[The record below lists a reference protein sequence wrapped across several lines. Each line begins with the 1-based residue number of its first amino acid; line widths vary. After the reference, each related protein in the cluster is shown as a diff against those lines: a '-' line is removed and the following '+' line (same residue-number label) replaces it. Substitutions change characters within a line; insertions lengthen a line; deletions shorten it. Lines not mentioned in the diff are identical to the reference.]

1 MEAVRLA
8 AVGASHS
15 ASPQALLRAMSLD
28 AVGREA
34 LAARI
39 AALPGITGAVLL
51 ATCNRVE
58 LYVAATGEAA
68 LALAVEVFSGAMGLS
83 ADARDAGFVC
93 NGQDAVQH
101 LMEVSAGIDSEMVG
115 ETEIL
120 GQVKAA
126 YEAASAADRAGP
138 VLHRLFQKSFQA
150 AKLAREKSGICHGQ
164 VSLGAVAAELAR
176 RIHGDLSRC
185 RVLVVGSGQ
194 VGTDVA
200 RSLVLR
206 GVRELVVSSRTRAH
220 SEALATETGARSVP
234 FAEWPEVLPEA
245 GVAIFCTA
253 SPGVVLT
260 RGALRAAMKKRR
272 GEPLFILDLA
282 MPPDVE
288 AGPGELDGVFLYT
301 FADLAAAANENRAGR
316 MSEVDACR
324 RMLAE
329 RARGLWEDIERRK
342 ALPHTE
348 ESAENSRSPD
358 LCG

>member
-1 MEAVRLA
+1 MQAVKLVA
-8 AVGASHS
+8 AGASHRS
-15 ASPQALLRAMSLD
+15 SPQALLSSMNLD
-28 AVGREA
+28 AAGRTA

-39 AALPGITGAVLL
+39 AATPGITGAVLL
-51 ATCNRVE
+51 STCNRLE
-58 LYVAATGEAA
+58 LYAAGDDPAA
-68 LALAVEVFSGAMGLS
+68 LQTALREFSGATGIS
-83 ADARDAGFVC
+83 GDSGGSGFVF
-93 NGQDAVQH
+93 NDAQAVQH

-120 GQVKAA
+120 GQVKQA
-126 YEAASAADRAGP
+126 YEAASAADRAGT

-150 AKLAREKSGICHGQ
+150 AKMAREKSGIGHGQ

-176 RIHGDLSRC
+176 RIHGDLSQC

-206 GVRELVVSSRTRAH
+206 GVRELVVSSRTLAH
-220 SEALATETGARSVP
+220 SEALATETGARSIP
-234 FAEWPEVLPEA
+234 FAEWPDILPES

-253 SPGVVLT
+253 SPSVILT
-260 RGALRAAMKKRR
+260 REALRSAMKKRR
-272 GEPLFILDLA
+272 DEPLFILDLA

-316 MSEVDACR
+316 MAEVDACR

-329 RARGLWEDIERRK
+329 RAQSLWNDLERRGNQQ
-342 ALPHTE
+342 PPRE
-348 ESAENSRSPD
+348 VEWPRFR
-358 LCG
+358 